1 MESDYKRQIQTEPQV
16 VNESS
21 GTWGGS
27 WTERKLL
34 AFEKYVKA
42 YLTILNKKRD
52 KYNWKLVYFDGF
64 AGSGTRGEED
74 KTDCNNTSLF
84 DEYEIEEREEKVYQ
98 GAAERVLKLDI
109 RGFDYYYFIERNPE
123 ALIQLKS
130 KLESIPHEGKK
141 LEYRAEDANIEI
153 KNLAQGFKEHKE
165 LRGLVLL
172 DPFGMQL
179 DWSTMEHL
187 KGCNIDLWILLPS
200 GVIINRLL
208 DRKGKLLF
216 SDKLQKFF
224 GLTEQ
229 EIREFFYEKKKEMTL
244 FGEEEVT
251 TKQQNAVHRI
261 AELYTS
267 RLKTLFSQVDDKPLV
282 LYNDH
287 GVPIFHF
294 VFASNNPTAKKIAK
308 EIVGKL

>member
-1 MESDYKRQIQTEPQV
+1 MESEYKKQIQSESLVINEP
-16 VNESS
+16 S
-21 GTWGGS
+21 GSWGGS

-34 AFEKYVKA
+34 AFEKYVRA
-42 YLTILNKKRD
+42 YLTILNKYRD

-64 AGSGTRGEED
+64 AGSGSRGEEEKAD
-74 KTDCNNTSLF
+74 SSKTSLF
-84 DEYEIEEREEKVYQ
+84 DEYEVEEKLYQ
-98 GAAERVLKLDI
+98 GAAERVLKLDV

-123 ALIQLKS
+123 ALGQLKS
-130 KLESIPHEGKK
+130 KLEAIPSEGK
-141 LEYRAEDANIEI
+141 LAFRSEDANVEI
-153 KNLAQGFKEHKE
+153 RNLAKGFKEHKE

-179 DWSTMEHL
+179 DWSTLEQL
-187 KGCNIDLWILLPS
+187 KGCNVDLWILLPS

-216 SDKLQKFF
+216 LDKLQKFF
-224 GLTEQ
+224 GLTEA

-244 FGEEEVT
+244 FGEEEIT
-251 TKQQNAVHRI
+251 TKQQNAVQRI

-267 RLKTLFSQVDDKPLV
+267 RLKTLFTQVVDKPLV

-287 GVPIFHF
+287 SAPIFHF

-308 EIVGKL
+308 EIIGNL

>member
-1 MESDYKRQIQTEPQV
+1 MESGHKRQIQSDPLV
-16 VNESS
+16 VNEPSS
-21 GTWGGS
+21 TWGGS

-42 YLTILNKKRD
+42 YLTIFNKYRD

-64 AGSGTRGEED
+64 AGSGTRGEEG
-74 KTDCNNTSLF
+74 KFESSNTSLF
-84 DEYEIEEREEKVYQ
+84 DDYEIEEREEKLYQ

-123 ALIQLKS
+123 ALNQLEIKLKS
-130 KLESIPHEGKK
+130 LPPEGKK
-141 LEYRAEDANIEI
+141 LEFRSEDANVEI
-153 KNLAQGFKEHKE
+153 KNLARGFKVHPE

-179 DWSTMEHL
+179 DWSTLEQL
-187 KGCNIDLWILLPS
+187 KGCNIDLWLLLPS

-244 FGEEEVT
+244 FGEDEIT
-251 TKQQNAVHRI
+251 TKLPNAVHRI

-267 RLKTLFSQVDDKPLV
+267 RLKTLFTQVDDDPLI

-294 VFASNNPTAKKIAK
+294 VFASNNSTAKKIAK

>member
-1 MESDYKRQIQTEPQV
+1 MESEYKRQSQTEAQL
-16 VNESS
+16 VNEPS

-42 YLTILNKKRD
+42 YLTILNNYRD

-64 AGSGTRGEED
+64 AGSGSRIEED
-74 KTDCNNTSLF
+74 KSECSNISLF
-84 DEYEIEEREEKVYQ
+84 NEDEIEEREEKLYQ

-123 ALIQLKS
+123 ALS
-130 KLESIPHEGKK
+130 KLETKLKSIPHKG
-141 LEYRAEDANIEI
+141 LLAFRSEDANDEI
-153 KNLAQGFKEHKE
+153 KNLAKGFKDHPN

-179 DWSTMEHL
+179 DWSTLEQL

-267 RLKTLFSQVDDKPLV
+267 RLKTLFTQVDDNPLI

-294 VFASNNPTAKKIAK
+294 VFASNNPTARKIAK